1 MDGVGKKGD
10 GRGKNKVFRG
20 TDSFEGCRLTVKGAL
35 VGKGTRN
42 KMFDFGKKRELIEK
56 G

>member
-1 MDGVGKKGD
+1 MHPWDGVGKKGD

-42 KMFDFGKKRELIEK
+42 RMFRFWEKRN
-56 G
+56 